1 MVTRITRRVRRTAIA
16 GVIVTAAVVGLGA
29 SSHREAPGITGLPK
43 LDGTDFYMFRSY
55 EPGREAFVTF
65 VANYVPLQDPYGG
78 PNYFM
83 LDPHAI
89 YTIHV
94 DRDGDAIE
102 DLSFAFTPTNTNRG
116 IALTIGGQSVPVPVI
131 NVGAIGPDAADTG
144 ALNVVETI
152 DAYVVRRS
160 GDRRV
165 AAAIVDAETGEAT
178 FRKPVDNIGQ
188 KSVPEY
194 DAYARS
200 HIRTISIPGCA
211 AGGRLFVG
219 QRKDPF
225 VVNLGEVFDLVN
237 VTNPLGA
244 ENAEADDLADK
255 NVTSF
260 VLEVPISCLTA
271 SADAPVIGAWTTASL
286 KPVNGNA
293 KGRRFVR
300 DYEAAT
306 QVSRLGHPLVNEVV
320 IGLQDKDAFNTSH
333 PSGDGQFATYVTN
346 PTLPA
351 ILELLFGDAGVR
363 APTQFPRQDLVQVF
377 LTGVPTLNQQSRV
390 TPSEMLRLNTAIEPA
405 TAGAQHRLGVLGG
418 DVAGFPNGRRPGDDV
433 VDAALR
439 VVMGALLPTDVAP
452 SGQLPFTDGAFV
464 DASAFDTAFPYLRTP
479 LPGSP
484 NGTPG
489 TN

>member
-1 MVTRITRRVRRTAIA
+1 MKLRTPRRATPAVIA
-16 GVIVTAAVVGLGA
+16 GALAAAAVVGLGA

-89 YTIHV
+89 YSIHV

-102 DLSFAFTPTNTNRG
+102 DISFAFTPTNTNRG

-131 NVGAIGPDAADTG
+131 NVGAIGPDAGDTT

-152 DAYVVRRS
+152 EAHVVRRS
-160 GDRRV
+160 QQRRV
-165 AAAIVDAETGEAT
+165 AEPITDAETGAAT

-188 KSVPEY
+188 KSIPEY

-200 HIRTISIPGCA
+200 HIRPIAIPGCA
-211 AGGRLFVG
+211 ASGRLFVG

-237 VTNPLGA
+237 VTNPLGP

-260 VLEVPISCLTA
+260 VLEVPISCLA
-271 SADAPVIGAWTTASL
+271 SSSAAPVIGAWTTASL
-286 KPVNGNA
+286 TPV
-293 KGRRFVR
+293 KKEDRTFLQQYRSS
-300 DYEAAT
+300 T

-320 IGLQDKDAFNTSH
+320 IGLRDKDTFNGSH
-333 PSGDGQFATYVTN
+333 PSADGQFARYVTN

-363 APTQFPRQDLVQVF
+363 APAVFPRADLVQVF
-377 LTGVPTLNQQSRV
+377 LTGVPTLNQQATV
-390 TPSEMLRLNTAIEPA
+390 TPSEMLRLNTAIAPVLA
-405 TAGAQHRLGVLGG
+405 ASQHRLGVLGG
-418 DVAGFPNGRRPGDDV
+418 DTAGFPNGRRPGDDV

-439 VVMGALLPTDVAP
+439 VVMGALLPAGAAP

-464 DASAFDTAFPYLRTP
+464 DASFFDTTFPYLRTP

-484 NGTPG
+484 NSTPG
-489 TN
+489 TR

>member
-1 MVTRITRRVRRTAIA
+1 MQIHPARRAIHMATA
-16 GVIVTAAVVGLGA
+16 GVLLAAAVVGLGA

-55 EPGREAFVTF
+55 ETGREGFVTL

-89 YTIHV
+89 YAIHI
-94 DRDGDAIE
+94 DQDGDAVE
-102 DLSFAFTPTNTNRG
+102 DLTFAFTPTNTRRD
-116 IALTIGGQSVPVPVI
+116 IALDIAGQSVPVPVI
-131 NVGAIGPDAADTG
+131 NVGAIGPDAADTS
-144 ALNVVETI
+144 ALNVVETV

-160 GDRRV
+160 RGRLV
-165 AAAIVDAETGEAT
+165 AEPITDAETGAAS
-178 FRKPVDNIGQ
+178 FRKPVDNIGM
-188 KSVPEY
+188 KSIPSY

-200 HIRTISIPGCA
+200 HIRPITIPGCA
-211 AGGRLFVG
+211 AGGRLFIG

-237 VTNPLGA
+237 VSNPLGA

-260 VLEVPISCLTA
+260 VIEVPVSCLTGGP
-271 SADAPVIGAWTTASL
+271 DMPVVGAWTTASL
-286 KPVNGNA
+286 TPVSKA
-293 KGRRFVR
+293 QRPFVR
-300 DYEAAT
+300 EYRAAT

-320 IGLQDKDAFNTSH
+320 IGLRDKDAFNGSH
-333 PSGDGQFATYVTN
+333 PTGDAQFATYVTN

-363 APTQFPRQDLVQVF
+363 APSQFPRQDLVQVF
-377 LTGVPTLNQQSRV
+377 LTGVPNLNQPAGVR
-390 TPSEMLRLNTAIEPA
+390 PAEMLRLNTSIAPA
-405 TAGAQHRLGVLGG
+405 AATAQHRLGVLGG
-418 DVAGFPNGRRPGDDV
+418 DLAGFPNGRRPGDDV

-439 VVMGALLPTDVAP
+439 VVMGALLPSDVAP

-464 DASAFDTAFPYLRTP
+464 DASAFDTEFPYLRTP

-484 NGTPG
+484 NDTPA

>member
-1 MVTRITRRVRRTAIA
+1 MFTLTARRVGRTAAA
-16 GVIVTAAVVGLGA
+16 GSLMLAAVVGLGA

-43 LDGTDFYMFRSY
+43 LDATDFYMFRSY

-83 LDPHAI
+83 LDPHGI

-102 DLSFAFTPTNTNRG
+102 DLSFAFTATNTNQG
-116 IALTIGGQSVPVPVI
+116 IALDIAGQSVPVPVI
-131 NVGAIGPDAADTG
+131 NVGAVGPDAGDTA
-144 ALNVVETI
+144 ALNVVETVEG
-152 DAYVVRRS
+152 YVVRRDGS
-160 GDRRV
+160 RYR
-165 AAAIVDAETGEAT
+165 AERITDADTGASA
-178 FRKPVDNIGQ
+178 FRKPVDNIGL
-188 KSVPEY
+188 KSIPEY
-194 DAYARS
+194 ARYAAS
-200 HIRTISIPGCA
+200 HVRPVTIPGCA
-211 AGGRLFVG
+211 AGGRFFVG

-260 VLEVPISCLTA
+260 VLEVPISCLAA
-271 SADAPVIGAWTTASL
+271 SPDAPVIGAWTTASL
-286 KPVNGNA
+286 KPA
-293 KGRRFVR
+293 TGRRPFVR
-300 DYEAAT
+300 DYVKAT

-320 IGLQDKDAFNTSH
+320 IGLQDKDAFNGSQ

-377 LTGVPTLNQQSRV
+377 LTGVPGLNQQRRV
-390 TPSEMLRLNTAIEPA
+390 TPSEMLRLNTSIMPRAA
-405 TAGAQHRLGVLGG
+405 AAQDRLGVLGG
-418 DVAGFPNGRRPGDDV
+418 DLAGFPNGRRPGDDV

-439 VVMGALLPTDVAP
+439 VVMGALLPADVAP

-464 DASAFDTAFPYLRTP
+464 DASFFDTAFPYLQTP

-484 NGTPG
+484 NATGS
-489 TN
+489 N